1 MSIIHKKRT
10 KHKKHKS
17 NDKLLKLTIVFAPV
31 IFFLTVY
38 FLSGIAFD
46 YTSKKYSR
54 LKYEEKVK
62 GVLNMVKDKLF
73 DDETAQEDN
82 KLSQD

>member
-1 MSIIHKKRT
+1 MSIINKKRA
-10 KHKKHKS
+10 KQKKHKY

-38 FLSGIAFD
+38 FLSGIIFD
-46 YTSKKYSR
+46 YTSKTHSR
-54 LKYEEKVK
+54 LNYDEKVK

>member
-1 MSIIHKKRT
+1 MSIINKKRA
-10 KHKKHKS
+10 KQKKHRY
-17 NDKLLKLTIVFAPV
+17 NDKVLKLTIVFAPV

-54 LKYEEKVK
+54 LNYDEKVK
-62 GVLNMVKDKLF
+62 GVLNMVKDTLF
-73 DDETAQEDN
+73 NNETAQEDK

>member
-1 MSIIHKKRT
+1 MSIIHKKRA

-17 NDKLLKLTIVFAPV
+17 NDKLLKLAIVFAPV
-31 IFFLTVY
+31 IFFLAVY
-38 FLSGIAFD
+38 FLSGIVLD
-46 YTSKKYSR
+46 YSSKSHSR
-54 LKYEEKVK
+54 LNYDEKVK